1 MAQIIDHAHLD
12 MNKGTYSKSP
22 NTYNNR
28 GNQDRN
34 NSYVRNQPR
43 NRSGSYDRFYD
54 QNHWYR
60 SYSNGNTYNRSG
72 SYRCNYGN
80 GNSYTP
86 QGQGMNLQIGI
97 TMVMEAMS
105 TASVVLE
112 AKIEAIIA
120 VIMDTAILRKDNSSE
135 VNLIKVINTVIN

>member
-1 MAQIIDHAHLD
+1 
-12 MNKGTYSKSP
+12 
-22 NTYNNR
+22 
-28 GNQDRN
+28 
-34 NSYVRNQPR
+34 
-43 NRSGSYDRFYD
+43 
-54 QNHWYR
+54 
-60 SYSNGNTYNRSG
+60 
-72 SYRCNYGN
+72 
-80 GNSYTP
+80 
-86 QGQGMNLQIGI
+86 MNLQIGI